1 MHAEHPEARMDLMLW
16 ASERGQ
22 MLSRTVK
29 GMMMYGSAL
38 RQLELL
44 EAPAA
49 SLLQHT
55 SAADGKFS
63 GFVASFGDLV
73 IIWRLYS
80 SGPLGF
86 PPEIWH
92 EIDTSLAIV
101 AVTARMMT
109 AAHHWR
115 L

>member
-1 MHAEHPEARMDLMLW
+1 MDLMMW

-44 EAPAA
+44 EAPDA

-55 SAADGKFS
+55 SAADGKFRCVLWTLS
-63 GFVASFGDLV
+63 GLILQISAVLNQPRTERNQ
-73 IIWRLYS
+73 IH
-80 SGPLGF
+80 LG
-86 PPEIWH
+86 I
-92 EIDTSLAIV
+92 SKS
-101 AVTARMMT
+101 
-109 AAHHWR
+109 
-115 L
+115 